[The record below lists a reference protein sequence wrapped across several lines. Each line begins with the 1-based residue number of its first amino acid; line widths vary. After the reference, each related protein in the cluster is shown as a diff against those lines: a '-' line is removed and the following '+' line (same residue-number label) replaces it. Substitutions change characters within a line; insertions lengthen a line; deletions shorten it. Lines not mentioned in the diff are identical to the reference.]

1 MLYYSAILML
11 DSDWSGRTQG
21 LEKNVCDR
29 GYGESPASALCKGQW
44 YSYNFKLSD
53 IFRKKDLTLFFI
65 LLHFFF
71 LHSFSVT
78 SCVFF
83 FFSFLFGYINLM
95 REGKER
101 EAIEGRN
108 VYS

>member
-71 LHSFSVT
+71 LQFL
-78 SCVFF
+78 CNKLRFF
-83 FFSFLFGYINLM
+83 FLLFFSFRLY
-95 REGKER
+95 
-101 EAIEGRN
+101 
-108 VYS
+108 